1 MRFTVRYIP
10 LRKIKPD
17 PSLKMTN
24 HIKKLRRL
32 MWDCMNILVVKK
44 NSEDGSYSI
53 LTGLD
58 RYEHLKKNEKNIYAP
73 CIVDESKSS
82 MLKTWLHR
90 IRNKQPLDDYPM
102 VPKSWSIVK
111 SFIKQEPRFE
121 KLSRTQQLKV
131 LIIAVRYKKTVVS
144 SMKKKVD
151 QLVKKY

>member
-10 LRKIKPD
+10 LSMIKPD

-24 HIKKLRRL
+24 QIKKLRRL
-32 MWDCMNILVVKK
+32 MWDCMNIVVVKR
-44 NSEDGSYSI
+44 NRNDGSYSI

-73 CIVDESKSS
+73 CIVDESTSFFTS
-82 MLKTWLHR
+82 WIHR
-90 IRNKQPLDDYPM
+90 IRHKQSLDDYPM

-111 SFIKQEPRFE
+111 SFLKQEPRFE
-121 KLSRTQQLKV
+121 NLSRTQQLKV
-131 LIIAVRYKKTVVS
+131 LILAVRYKKTVVS

-151 QLVKKY
+151 EMVKN